1 MGKALIWSLL
11 WTALGVATLVLYAI
25 KPHVILLMASGI
37 PLAFASL
44 NIAQGFAVIRKK

>member
-1 MGKALIWSLL
+1 MGKALILSLL
-11 WTALGVATLVLYAI
+11 WTALGVAALVLYAI

-44 NIAQGFAVIRKK
+44 NIAHGFMLHRKK